1 MHIDGTASLGFSN
14 VAPKQFV
21 GRDIPGGPER
31 QPAGATSDTDGARA
45 GGSAEKAVPTRLT
58 SEVGFMYINLP
69 FAILDQSLSVSS
81 YCSVTFTCCHC
92 RF

>member
-1 MHIDGTASLGFSN
+1 MHPSDEIESPFRFSCNSGFHKHIDGTASLGFSN

-45 GGSAEKAVPTRLT
+45 GGSAKKAVPTRST
-58 SEVGFMYINLP
+58 RE
-69 FAILDQSLSVSS
+69 LDYHDHQ
-81 YCSVTFTCCHC
+81 Y
-92 RF
+92 